1 MTDEP
6 VSLSA
11 LQLSLMRALWSAGK
25 ATVAEMVQAL
35 REERALAHT
44 TVSTLLTRLEK
55 RGVVAAERDGRQI
68 VYRPLITESQVRQTM
83 VSGLLTSLF
92 EGRAS
97 DLLSHLLKRD
107 EIDAEDLAR
116 IRKLLDAPHGGKY
129 E

>member
-1 MTDEP
+1 MNDEQ

-11 LQLSLMRALWSAGK
+11 LQLSLMRALWAAGQ
-25 ATVAEMVQAL
+25 ATAAEMVQAL

-55 RGVVAAERDGRQI
+55 RGVVEAERQGRQV
-68 VYRPLITESQVRQTM
+68 VYRPLISESQVRQSM
-83 VSGLLTSLF
+83 VSGLLANLF

-97 DLLSHLLKRD
+97 DLLSHLIKRD
-107 EIDAEDLAR
+107 EIDPDDLAR
-116 IRKLLDAPHGGKY
+116 IRKLLDTPRGGDH

>member
-1 MTDEP
+1 MNDEP

-11 LQLSLMRALWSAGK
+11 LQLSLMRALWSAGQ
-25 ATVAEMVQAL
+25 ATVAEVVQAL

-55 RGVVAAERDGRQI
+55 RGVVQAEREGRQI
-68 VYRPLITESQVRQTM
+68 VYRPLITESQVRQSM
-83 VSGLLTSLF
+83 VSGLLVSLF

-97 DLLSHLLKRD
+97 DLLSHLIKRD

-116 IRKLLDAPHGGKY
+116 IRQLLDAPRGGPHD
-129 E
+129 